1 MEDCFI
7 RRTSTLNHFLRFCMG
22 VRRERKGK
30 ALKGLRRN
38 IDE

>member
-1 MEDCFI
+1 
-7 RRTSTLNHFLRFCMG
+7 MG

-38 IDE
+38 IDELYLFILLLIVL